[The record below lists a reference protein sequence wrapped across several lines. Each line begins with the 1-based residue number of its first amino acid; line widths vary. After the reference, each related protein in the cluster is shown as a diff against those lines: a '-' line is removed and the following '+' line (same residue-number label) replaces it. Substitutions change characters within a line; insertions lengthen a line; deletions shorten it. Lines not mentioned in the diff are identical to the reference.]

1 MLRPRT
7 PVVLAVL
14 ALSSSAVLAV
24 CAMAG
29 AEEPELSGVAAVADA
44 VLWGREMPSAAY
56 TAGLPRTV
64 QSQLAE
70 YRERER
76 VFHSG
81 LTPPPGATPD
91 ERETYDKRVGIERV
105 VFCLFARGDSARVA
119 PQYALDAD
127 IEPDWQ
133 GLPEMPR
140 REAKFIDRL
149 LADLPKPWLAPY
161 LNLVAGHRKLCASE
175 MDGSAADAGS
185 RAMAEDARRQ
195 LTRARDG
202 GNRLIRVVAE
212 RLLATGRCS
221 EPQM

>member
-1 MLRPRT
+1 MADLR
-7 PVVLAVL
+7 
-14 ALSSSAVLAV
+14 
-24 CAMAG
+24 
-29 AEEPELSGVAAVADA
+29 EPGLSGAAAVADA
-44 VLWGREMPSAAY
+44 VLWGREMPAAAD
-56 TAGLPRTV
+56 TADLPKNV

-70 YRERER
+70 YRERQR
-76 VFHSG
+76 MFHSG
-81 LTPPPGATPD
+81 LTPSPGATPD
-91 ERETYDKRVGIERV
+91 ERQTFDLRVGIERV

-140 REAKFIDRL
+140 REAQFIDRL

-175 MDGSAADAGS
+175 MDGGTADARS
-185 RAMAEDARRQ
+185 RAMVEDARRQ

-202 GNRLIRVVAE
+202 GNRLIRVVAD
-212 RLLATGRCS
+212 RLLETQRCF
-221 EPQM
+221 EE

>member
-1 MLRPRT
+1 MAAAA
-7 PVVLAVL
+7 VVL
-14 ALSSSAVLAV
+14 SAWT
-24 CAMAG
+24 MAG
-29 AEEPELSGVAAVADA
+29 AEELSGAAAVADA
-44 VLWGREMPSAAY
+44 VLWGKEMPSAAS
-56 TAGLPRTV
+56 TADLPKNV

-76 VFHSG
+76 AFHSG

-91 ERETYDKRVGIERV
+91 EIQTYDKRVGIERV

-175 MDGSAADAGS
+175 MDGSAADARS
-185 RAMAEDARRQ
+185 HAMAEDARRQ
-195 LTRARDG
+195 LARARDG

>member
-1 MLRPRT
+1 VVRTTFPRAQAVAT
-7 PVVLAVL
+7 VAAVVF
-14 ALSSSAVLAV
+14 SAWT
-24 CAMAG
+24 MAS
-29 AEEPELSGVAAVADA
+29 AREPELSGAAAVADA
-44 VLWGREMPSAAY
+44 VLWGKEMPAAAN
-56 TAGLPRTV
+56 TAGLPKDV

-70 YRERER
+70 YRGRER
-76 VFHSG
+76 MFHSG

-91 ERETYDKRVGIERV
+91 ELQTYDRRVGIERV

-127 IEPDWQ
+127 IEPDWE

-140 REAKFIDRL
+140 REATFIDRL

-175 MDGSAADAGS
+175 MDGAAADARS
-185 RAMAEDARRQ
+185 RAMAGDARRQ

-202 GNRLIRVVAE
+202 GNRLIRVIAE
-212 RLLATGRCS
+212 RLIATGQCFER
-221 EPQM
+221 